1 MGTVTDWLNALWH
14 AAQDAVLTLAWEIEK
29 RGRRW

>member
-1 MGTVTDWLNALWH
+1 MTDWLNALWH

-29 RGRRW
+29 RLKW

>member
-1 MGTVTDWLNALWH
+1 MTDWLNALWH

-29 RGRRW
+29 KRGRRW